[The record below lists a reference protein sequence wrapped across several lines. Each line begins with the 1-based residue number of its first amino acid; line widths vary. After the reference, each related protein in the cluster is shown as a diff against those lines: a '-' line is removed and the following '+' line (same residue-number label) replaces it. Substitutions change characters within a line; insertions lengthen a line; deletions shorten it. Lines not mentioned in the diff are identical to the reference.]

1 MWDRLRVD
9 QRHATMFPPSFFSRG
24 DETDDSKFYGFDRLV
39 THIDDGAIAAVG
51 ELYNK
56 LGLCGPSSGP
66 VLDICSSWI
75 SHFPTKPE
83 RLVIT
88 GMNETELTANEMADE
103 WLVKDINADPT
114 LPFADASFTAV
125 TCCVS
130 VDYLHKPLDVFAEV
144 QRILQPNGVF
154 VCTFSNTASR
164 RKRSVAGWQLMMSA
178 GAASSRPTSMS
189 PAALMNQRHSCVIA
203 VHRVTRST
211 QSRLPA
217 ALPKHDANN
226 PYGGFVDSLK
236 DLSFCER
243 GEAGDFV
250 RERNTAPGGSLP
262 MNTNGGGLSHMH
274 SGM

>member
-1 MWDRLRVD
+1 MMPGDEHAKGDILSLTPPESAGAAVVWDRLRVD

-24 DETDDSKFYGFDRLV
+24 DETDDSEFYAFDRLV

-144 QRILQPNGVF
+144 RANSATRWRVRLHVF
-154 VCTFSNTASR
+154 EP
-164 RKRSVAGWQLMMSA
+164 L
-178 GAASSRPTSMS
+178 
-189 PAALMNQRHSCVIA
+189 
-203 VHRVTRST
+203 
-211 QSRLPA
+211 LPDESDPW
-217 ALPKHDANN
+217 LVGN
-226 PYGGFVDSLK
+226 
-236 DLSFCER
+236 
-243 GEAGDFV
+243 
-250 RERNTAPGGSLP
+250 
-262 MNTNGGGLSHMH
+262 
-274 SGM
+274 